1 MASDAGQSKHIS
13 ADQEL
18 IDSLSGRD
26 LMQFRH
32 YVEPTI
38 NSDPIPIRTRILRED
53 NHDILEILSD
63 SEPENGGLNSDEEV
77 SEALIWAAS
86 RSSSI
91 LPPNISTTIDL
102 CSDDDEP
109 DLEESDTVWQDE
121 GISSHVLIGDYRVTE
136 KVKVGRLEYV
146 SGLPSIYP
154 IHRVPTALIVN
165 LEDPKYNIYDK
176 DGVLHTVDFLI
187 KNKDNDSWKSSSGTA
202 DTDVQS
208 SATNLI
214 RCLVMLSLLLS
225 EKPPERG
232 YYAEDTAATFIDV
245 VKKKKCD
252 AIDTQGNKC
261 KGVPMLKAKA
271 QGMSRGHQ
279 YWIACSGWT
288 KNFKENHRTHSIP
301 DCVEEKLVVKLL
313 ADEAV
318 NDNGDKDTPPCSC
331 IVHPKTGLKLKY
343 CPHAH
348 IVNGH
353 SKAHSRIQRHPCP
366 ASRTIYI
373 PDDTSIRKALII
385 HKDHTPHNHPMPAL
399 TKVSLQVKETYRDCV
414 KASGVVGA
422 TVSKV
427 DNANSTKFLLNDKTP
442 ATFDSALQSKR
453 AKRDLVREVKTKAYP
468 AGLGVA
474 GAFQLYMNGLTKP
487 LPDRY
492 IHGYLT
498 TADGGVVILTCV
510 PYLLKLLDDPG
521 VNAFED
527 NTTYKRV
534 EGEINEWEL
543 ALYLK
548 AIQRAVTVA
557 RIYINRASADFFEIV
572 FDELQRV
579 KISLTGKPLGLK
591 PFIRGGNL
599 LVMNADME
607 AAQVLGAARSVMKHN
622 DPEYSGISNDTPATE
637 VVPTFVKICYRHSKD
652 AIHDFKGIVTPAQ
665 YARLMDFMYINSKER
680 LDEFSKFVQ
689 DLGIKKIQVTYPRS
703 GLGQHSCNNNTGEAQ
718 HHWTNSLTGT
728 KLSLVEAIES
738 AREVDENVA
747 REIAASIN
755 TGILTNPHNEAYHR
769 MSRNIQRQA
778 TAARKV
784 RESDELTQYSKQI
797 QAKIADEKESR
808 RESSAREKELRDQ
821 LKYAKGSTSINRAK
835 GAKVIDPS
843 VIISASSSGRVKT
856 AKIVSSTTSLSCAP
870 VASLTEST
878 PPLHSVDAHL
888 AVNAHYQAVEF
899 PSLAG
904 PAVPTGISVA
914 ASASMSQL
922 AAGADGSPWTMSDS
936 DFDAFT
942 ASSATMGDLPASAF
956 GLPNSYAPQPFYSSD
971 LTDINAIF
979 AMDTSENLLFNAA
992 AHHNSAFGSWKPS
1005 TVDKPS
1011 ENSLFNPTAFHAST
1025 SSFGSWEPTTVDEL
1039 LNSSIFADANGIN
1052 DPMMDIFPHLGG
1064 TPSPVNQLPA
1074 LPAFPSISESLSPP
1088 QICIE
1093 AAATSENSRKRRARQ
1108 EVDESQPRCTS
1119 SRVRTKPTKIPKLA
1133 VPESQNAGGAKKKPK
1148 TKAALPVPALPQTS
1162 ETKSTDMC
1170 SNPDGFFDQLR
1181 LPTVTGSRSNN
1192 APDLDDFTCAPI
1204 PRGLFRC
1211 APMMGGFDQCA
1222 LTSDF
1227 GIDDGDVRR
1236 SSPSIGLLLVY

>member
-13 ADQEL
+13 TDQEL
-18 IDSLSGRD
+18 IDSLSVRD

-32 YVEPTI
+32 YIHSPAYICAHAEVFLDNAWINISELRDFLLERNTGDFPGSTSLARPLPLLTQVKREITDVRLSASATPLIIKVEPTI

-63 SEPENGGLNSDEEV
+63 SEPENGGLDSDEEV

-121 GISSHVLIGDYRVTE
+121 GISSHVLIGDYRVTA

-202 DTDVQS
+202 DTDVQVMFEPGQPP
-208 SATNLI
+208 I
-214 RCLVMLSLLLS
+214 RCRRSRMSC
-225 EKPPERG
+225 KGCFACERVDPVLIQVERYELDPASRDAVFAAQRETRRREG
-232 YYAEDTAATFIDV
+232 TTAEDTTATFIDV

-313 ADEAV
+313 ADEAI

-385 HKDHTPHNHPMPAL
+385 DKDHTPHNHPMPAL

-414 KASGVVGA
+414 KAIGA

-527 NTTYKRV
+527 DTTYKRLS
-534 EGEINEWEL
+534 WL
-543 ALYLK
+543 
-548 AIQRAVTVA
+548 
-557 RIYINRASADFFEIV
+557 IV
-572 FDELQRV
+572 LLPWLPGVF
-579 KISLTGKPLGLK
+579 IPLWDSQET
-591 PFIRGGNL
+591 IRS
-599 LVMNADME
+599 E
-607 AAQVLGAARSVMKHN
+607 ANQV
-622 DPEYSGISNDTPATE
+622 
-637 VVPTFVKICYRHSKD
+637 
-652 AIHDFKGIVTPAQ
+652 
-665 YARLMDFMYINSKER
+665 
-680 LDEFSKFVQ
+680 
-689 DLGIKKIQVTYPRS
+689 
-703 GLGQHSCNNNTGEAQ
+703 
-718 HHWTNSLTGT
+718 
-728 KLSLVEAIES
+728 
-738 AREVDENVA
+738 
-747 REIAASIN
+747 
-755 TGILTNPHNEAYHR
+755 
-769 MSRNIQRQA
+769 
-778 TAARKV
+778 
-784 RESDELTQYSKQI
+784 
-797 QAKIADEKESR
+797 
-808 RESSAREKELRDQ
+808 
-821 LKYAKGSTSINRAK
+821 
-835 GAKVIDPS
+835 
-843 VIISASSSGRVKT
+843 
-856 AKIVSSTTSLSCAP
+856 
-870 VASLTEST
+870 
-878 PPLHSVDAHL
+878 
-888 AVNAHYQAVEF
+888 
-899 PSLAG
+899 
-904 PAVPTGISVA
+904 
-914 ASASMSQL
+914 
-922 AAGADGSPWTMSDS
+922 
-936 DFDAFT
+936 
-942 ASSATMGDLPASAF
+942 
-956 GLPNSYAPQPFYSSD
+956 
-971 LTDINAIF
+971 
-979 AMDTSENLLFNAA
+979 
-992 AHHNSAFGSWKPS
+992 
-1005 TVDKPS
+1005 
-1011 ENSLFNPTAFHAST
+1011 FHA
-1025 SSFGSWEPTTVDEL
+1025 L
-1039 LNSSIFADANGIN
+1039 
-1052 DPMMDIFPHLGG
+1052 
-1064 TPSPVNQLPA
+1064 
-1074 LPAFPSISESLSPP
+1074 
-1088 QICIE
+1088 
-1093 AAATSENSRKRRARQ
+1093 
-1108 EVDESQPRCTS
+1108 
-1119 SRVRTKPTKIPKLA
+1119 
-1133 VPESQNAGGAKKKPK
+1133 
-1148 TKAALPVPALPQTS
+1148 
-1162 ETKSTDMC
+1162 
-1170 SNPDGFFDQLR
+1170 
-1181 LPTVTGSRSNN
+1181 
-1192 APDLDDFTCAPI
+1192 
-1204 PRGLFRC
+1204 
-1211 APMMGGFDQCA
+1211 
-1222 LTSDF
+1222 
-1227 GIDDGDVRR
+1227 
-1236 SSPSIGLLLVY
+1236 

>member
-1 MASDAGQSKHIS
+1 MERPHLFDVRHIEWICGTLGKCGTYPFWPSAALDAHHNSTCHAGKKSSLLLVLPPHPACPATRPTRSRGVEMASDAGQSKHIS
-13 ADQEL
+13 TDQEL
-18 IDSLSGRD
+18 IDSLSVRD

-32 YVEPTI
+32 YIHSPAYICAHAEVFLDNAWINISELRDFLLERNTGDFPGSTSLARPLPLLTQVKREITDVRLSASATPLIIKVEPTI

-63 SEPENGGLNSDEEV
+63 SEPENGGLDSDEEV

-121 GISSHVLIGDYRVTE
+121 GISSHVLIGDYRVTA

-202 DTDVQS
+202 DTDVQVMFEPGQPP
-208 SATNLI
+208 I
-214 RCLVMLSLLLS
+214 RCRRSRMSC
-225 EKPPERG
+225 KGCFACERVDPVLIQVERYELDPASRDAVFAAQRETRRREG
-232 YYAEDTAATFIDV
+232 TTAEDTTATFIDV
-245 VKKKKCD
+245 VKKKKVTS
-252 AIDTQGNKC
+252 A

-271 QGMSRGHQ
+271 QVPTFLGPPTTRLLRLQQGMSRGHQ

-313 ADEAV
+313 ADEAI

-414 KASGVVGA
+414 KAIGA

-527 NTTYKRV
+527 DTTYKRLS
-534 EGEINEWEL
+534 WL
-543 ALYLK
+543 
-548 AIQRAVTVA
+548 
-557 RIYINRASADFFEIV
+557 IV
-572 FDELQRV
+572 
-579 KISLTGKPLGLK
+579 
-591 PFIRGGNL
+591 L
-599 LVMNADME
+599 LPW
-607 AAQVLGAARSVMKHN
+607 L
-622 DPEYSGISNDTPATE
+622 P
-637 VVPTFVKICYRHSKD
+637 
-652 AIHDFKGIVTPAQ
+652 
-665 YARLMDFMYINSKER
+665 
-680 LDEFSKFVQ
+680 
-689 DLGIKKIQVTYPRS
+689 
-703 GLGQHSCNNNTGEAQ
+703 
-718 HHWTNSLTGT
+718 
-728 KLSLVEAIES
+728 
-738 AREVDENVA
+738 
-747 REIAASIN
+747 
-755 TGILTNPHNEAYHR
+755 
-769 MSRNIQRQA
+769 
-778 TAARKV
+778 
-784 RESDELTQYSKQI
+784 
-797 QAKIADEKESR
+797 
-808 RESSAREKELRDQ
+808 
-821 LKYAKGSTSINRAK
+821 
-835 GAKVIDPS
+835 
-843 VIISASSSGRVKT
+843 
-856 AKIVSSTTSLSCAP
+856 
-870 VASLTEST
+870 
-878 PPLHSVDAHL
+878 
-888 AVNAHYQAVEF
+888 
-899 PSLAG
+899 
-904 PAVPTGISVA
+904 A
-914 ASASMSQL
+914 ASAHVPSMDALRGLMLLSWFEYKHSRNPDLRMFCQMTVRMAVDL
-922 AAGADGSPWTMSDS
+922 GLSDE
-936 DFDAFT
+936 DT
-942 ASSATMGDLPASAF
+942 VNLGKHPSATHD
-956 GLPNSYAPQPFYSSD
+956 
-971 LTDINAIF
+971 
-979 AMDTSENLLFNAA
+979 
-992 AHHNSAFGSWKPS
+992 
-1005 TVDKPS
+1005 
-1011 ENSLFNPTAFHAST
+1011 
-1025 SSFGSWEPTTVDEL
+1025 
-1039 LNSSIFADANGIN
+1039 GI
-1052 DPMMDIFPHLGG
+1052 IL
-1064 TPSPVNQLPA
+1064 
-1074 LPAFPSISESLSPP
+1074 
-1088 QICIE
+1088 
-1093 AAATSENSRKRRARQ
+1093 
-1108 EVDESQPRCTS
+1108 
-1119 SRVRTKPTKIPKLA
+1119 
-1133 VPESQNAGGAKKKPK
+1133 
-1148 TKAALPVPALPQTS
+1148 
-1162 ETKSTDMC
+1162 
-1170 SNPDGFFDQLR
+1170 
-1181 LPTVTGSRSNN
+1181 
-1192 APDLDDFTCAPI
+1192 
-1204 PRGLFRC
+1204 
-1211 APMMGGFDQCA
+1211 
-1222 LTSDF
+1222 
-1227 GIDDGDVRR
+1227 
-1236 SSPSIGLLLVY
+1236 